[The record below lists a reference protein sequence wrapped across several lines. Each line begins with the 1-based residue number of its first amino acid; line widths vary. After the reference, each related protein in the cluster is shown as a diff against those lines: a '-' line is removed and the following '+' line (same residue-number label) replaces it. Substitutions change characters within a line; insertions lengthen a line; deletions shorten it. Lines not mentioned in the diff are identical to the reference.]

1 MAIVMATVKR
11 RGIFR
16 QHEPYATRDLNWYM
30 DWKVN
35 GYVDYLDM
43 IDPDRLYTLEYDT
56 DVPTQEEL
64 LNGIDQH
71 HVQTYNPRYR
81 KDEKEEKEQDN
92 NTDWFFNGEIV
103 LQDEEEINP
112 FAYAE
117 EVFLEQERQ
126 DKEEWERY
134 KQDLEV
140 RHKKEAEERRIKH
153 KEAKERRIKEAEE
166 ELKAKRRQEEK
177 EARERRLE
185 YKKAKEEKEKLR
197 RQKENAEFELQQ
209 LRRADRDY
217 VDRYFQEYGR
227 EGLSTLFQDS
237 AYHIGRLN
245 LQLDNSDVVIENDV
259 ELLMA
264 YKYRQE
270 YIKKLIQQE
279 RQKENPDG

>member
-1 MAIVMATVKR
+1 MAIVMVTVKR

-16 QHEPYATRDLNWYM
+16 QHEPYATRDLKWYM

-56 DVPTQEEL
+56 DVPTKEEL

-71 HVQTYNPRYR
+71 HVQTYNPRCR
-81 KDEKEEKEQDN
+81 KDEKEEEEQDN
-92 NTDWFFNGEIV
+92 NTNWFFEGEIV
-103 LQDEEEINP
+103 LQDEEEINS

-117 EVFLEQERQ
+117 EIFLAQERQ
-126 DKEEWERY
+126 DEEELENRLNEIEKR
-134 KQDLEV
+134 KQ
-140 RHKKEAEERRIKH
+140 
-153 KEAKERRIKEAEE
+153 

-177 EARERRLE
+177 EARERRIE
-185 YKKAKEEKEKLR
+185 RKKAKEEKEKLR
-197 RQKENAEFELQQ
+197 RQKENAKFELQQ

-245 LQLDNSDVVIENDV
+245 LQIAKSDVIIENDV
-259 ELLMA
+259 ELLES

-270 YIKKLIQQE
+270 YVRELIQQE
-279 RQKENPDG
+279 REMENANG

>member
-1 MAIVMATVKR
+1 MATVKR

-16 QHEPYATRDLNWYM
+16 QHEPYATRDLKWYM

-56 DVPTQEEL
+56 DVPTKEEL

-71 HVQTYNPRYR
+71 HVQTYNPHSR
-81 KDEKEEKEQDN
+81 KDEKEEEQKDN
-92 NTDWFFNGEIV
+92 NTNWFFEGEIV

-112 FAYAE
+112 FDYAE
-117 EVFLEQERQ
+117 EIFLAQE
-126 DKEEWERY
+126 
-134 KQDLEV
+134 KQD
-140 RHKKEAEERRIKH
+140 EERRIK
-153 KEAKERRIKEAEE
+153 RKEAEE
-166 ELKAKRRQEEK
+166 ELKAKRKQEEK

-185 YKKAKEEKEKLR
+185 RKKAEEEKEKLR
-197 RQKENAEFELQQ
+197 QQKENAEFELQQ
-209 LRRADRDY
+209 LRRTDRDY
-217 VDRYFQEYGR
+217 VNRYFQEYGR

-245 LQLDNSDVVIENDV
+245 LQIAKSDVIIENDV
-259 ELLMA
+259 ELLES

-270 YIKKLIQQE
+270 YVRKLIQQE

>member
-35 GYVDYLDM
+35 GYVDYLDT

-56 DVPTQEEL
+56 DVPTKEEL

-71 HVQTYNPRYR
+71 YVQTYNPHSR
-81 KDEKEEKEQDN
+81 KDEKEKEEKDN
-92 NTDWFFNGEIV
+92 NTNWFFEGEIV

-112 FAYAE
+112 FDYAE

-126 DKEEWERY
+126 DEEETIKSGSVIEQLVFNAKLNKER
-134 KQDLEV
+134 
-140 RHKKEAEERRIKH
+140 KKELR
-153 KEAKERRIKEAEE
+153 
-166 ELKAKRRQEEK
+166 AKRRQEEK
-177 EARERRLE
+177 EARERRIE
-185 YKKAKEEKEKLR
+185 RKKAKEEQEELR
-197 RQKENAEFELQQ
+197 QQKENAEFELQQ

-270 YIKKLIQQE
+270 YIKELIQQE

>member
-1 MAIVMATVKR
+1 MATVKR

-16 QHEPYATRDLNWYM
+16 QHEPYATRDLKWYM
-30 DWKVN
+30 DWKIN

-56 DVPTQEEL
+56 DVPTKEEL

-71 HVQTYNPRYR
+71 HAQTYNPHSK
-81 KDEKEEKEQDN
+81 KDEKEEKQKDN
-92 NTDWFFNGEIV
+92 NTNWFFEGEIV

-112 FAYAE
+112 FDYAE
-117 EVFLEQERQ
+117 EIFLAQE
-126 DKEEWERY
+126 
-134 KQDLEV
+134 KQD
-140 RHKKEAEERRIKH
+140 EERRIDH
-153 KEAKERRIKEAEE
+153 KKAEE
-166 ELKAKRRQEEK
+166 ELKAKRKQEEK

-185 YKKAKEEKEKLR
+185 RKKAKEEKENLR
-197 RQKENAEFELQQ
+197 QQKENAEFELQQ

-259 ELLMA
+259 ELLLA

-270 YIKKLIQQE
+270 YIKELIQQE

>member
-1 MAIVMATVKR
+1 
-11 RGIFR
+11 
-16 QHEPYATRDLNWYM
+16 M
-30 DWKVN
+30 DWKIN

-56 DVPTQEEL
+56 DVPTKEEL

-71 HVQTYNPRYR
+71 HVQTYNPHSR
-81 KDEKEEKEQDN
+81 KDEKEEEQKDN
-92 NTDWFFNGEIV
+92 NTDWFFGGEIV

-112 FAYAE
+112 LAYTE
-117 EVFLEQERQ
+117 EIFLN
-126 DKEEWERY
+126 EE
-134 KQDLEV
+134 KQ
-140 RHKKEAEERRIKH
+140 
-153 KEAKERRIKEAEE
+153 AKERRIDHKKAEE
-166 ELKAKRRQEEK
+166 ELKAKRKQEEK

-185 YKKAKEEKEKLR
+185 RKKAKEEKEKLR
-197 RQKENAEFELQQ
+197 QQKENAEFELQQ

-245 LQLDNSDVVIENDV
+245 LQIAKSDVIIENDV
-259 ELLMA
+259 ELLES

-270 YIKKLIQQE
+270 YVRKLIQQE

>member
-1 MAIVMATVKR
+1 MVTVMATVKR

-56 DVPTQEEL
+56 DVPTKEEL

-81 KDEKEEKEQDN
+81 KDEKEEEEQDN

-103 LQDEEEINP
+103 LQEEEETNP

-117 EVFLEQERQ
+117 EIFSEQERQ
-126 DKEEWERY
+126 D
-134 KQDLEV
+134 
-140 RHKKEAEERRIKH
+140 EERRIKR
-153 KEAKERRIKEAEE
+153 KKAEE
-166 ELKAKRRQEEK
+166 ELKAKRKQEEK
-177 EARERRLE
+177 EVRERRLE
-185 YKKAKEEKEKLR
+185 RKKAKEEKEKLR
-197 RQKENAEFELQQ
+197 RQKENAKFELQQ

-245 LQLDNSDVVIENDV
+245 LQIAKSDVIIENDV
-259 ELLMA
+259 ELLES

-270 YIKKLIQQE
+270 YVRELIQQE
-279 RQKENPDG
+279 REMENANG